1 MIIEDSRYK
10 NIKRHIGQ
18 VVTMIDTS
26 FIFGTR
32 ITPNIFQKSSRESR
46 GADFLEEGSKVK
58 DGTETI
64 NRDQKKNN
72 TLRKW
77 KVWSMVSPSVGCSMQ
92 LVTVNG
98 TENQKSQ
105 DDIGLG

>member
-1 MIIEDSRYK
+1 MIIGDSQYENTK
-10 NIKRHIGQ
+10 QHIGQ
-18 VVTMIDTS
+18 VVTMIDAS
-26 FIFGTR
+26 FTFGTR

-46 GADFLEEGSKVK
+46 GADFLEEGSEVK

-72 TLRKW
+72 TLRKR
-77 KVWSMVSPSVGCSMQ
+77 KVWSMVSPSVGRSVP

-105 DDIGLG
+105 DDIGLE